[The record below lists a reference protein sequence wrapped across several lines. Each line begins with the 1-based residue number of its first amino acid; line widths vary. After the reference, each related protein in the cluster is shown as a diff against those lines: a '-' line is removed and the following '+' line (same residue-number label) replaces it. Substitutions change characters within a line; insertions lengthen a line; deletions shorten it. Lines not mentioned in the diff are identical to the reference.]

1 MRHWIL
7 FRMVDVTVAYLFEDI
22 FCHSPGTVFSAG
34 LCRKDCAPLLFTFIP
49 QMCSVRFK
57 PCNTFGHLDLC
68 DAGIFGSF
76 ILIIFC
82 NTCCHHGVWYHQ
94 TTAFVFPAQVCSE
107 LAGLHCRQSFTLSE
121 LSTKLWLPCVWITF
135 KAGPCSS
142 TLSVDN
148 HYTTLL
154 ISGLVARSFLQLQ
167 LSLCWFLVARL
178 SSRVLYHLFDDNLI
192 F

>member
-94 TTAFVFPAQVCSE
+94 TPLCFPLRFAVNLLDSIVDSPLHCPSCQQSFDSLVSE
-107 LAGLHCRQSFTLSE
+107 LLS
-121 LSTKLWLPCVWITF
+121 KLGRAVARCLWTTTTPHFWLVVSWLVLFCS
-135 KAGPCSS
+135 CSS
-142 TLSVDN
+142 VFAD
-148 HYTTLL
+148 
-154 ISGLVARSFLQLQ
+154 F
-167 LSLCWFLVARL
+167 
-178 SSRVLYHLFDDNLI
+178 
-192 F
+192 

>member
-1 MRHWIL
+1 MSLLHTYLRIYSAIL
-7 FRMVDVTVAYLFEDI
+7 LGRFFQLVFAERIVLLCFSSSYLNCVLLDSSHATHLASFYFTLHR
-22 FCHSPGTVFSAG
+22 FCQCV
-34 LCRKDCAPLLFTFIP
+34 
-49 QMCSVRFK
+49 
-57 PCNTFGHLDLC
+57 LDLC

-82 NTCCHHGVWYHQ
+82 NTCCHHWVWYHQ
-94 TTAFVFPAQVCSE
+94 TTAFEFPAQVCSE
-107 LAGLHCRQSFTLSE
+107 LAGLHRRQSFTLSE

-142 TLSVDN
+142 MLSVDN

-154 ISGLVARSFLQLQ
+154 ISGLMARSVLFC
-167 LSLCWFLVARL
+167 SC
-178 SSRVLYHLFDDNLI
+178 SSVFAE